1 MVVQGGLAGSSSI
14 AARQERR
21 ACRAIEHYGP
31 GVFLQ
36 AARVAVRGFESLK
49 RWFARLIRPTMPV
62 SHWIFK
68 VRWEGEASGFLPT
81 RSRLLPGE
89 HA

>member
-1 MVVQGGLAGSSSI
+1 MVVQGGLTGSSAI

-21 ACRAIEHYGP
+21 PCRANEHYGP
-31 GVFLQ
+31 GDFLE
-36 AARVAVRGFESLK
+36 APRVAVRGFESLK
-49 RWFARLIRPTMPV
+49 SWFARLIRPTVPV
-62 SHWIFK
+62 SHWILE
-68 VRWEGEASGFLPT
+68 VIWEGEASGFLLT